1 MTVVKLII
9 LFVYQIMSRLYQ
21 SKQNEII
28 PEKSHFNVRF
38 SVFLHYEGRFE
49 GLIALWGHIVA
60 NWKIQYFMF
69 GCFPGGPRVLDEIIG

>member
-28 PEKSHFNVRF
+28 PGKCLFNVRF
-38 SVFLHYEGRFE
+38 SVFLHYEGTFE
-49 GLIALWGHIVA
+49 VLMALWGHIVA
-60 NWKIQYFMF
+60 N
-69 GCFPGGPRVLDEIIG
+69 